1 MSKRVYLGEE
11 VVDIKNT
18 HFKGYAPSDW
28 ALYFIG
34 QYGGFDG
41 SQHKDWVLDQAA
53 RALHGAQPIIK
64 LARWS
69 DGTEEHRISLD
80 EPPAQYDA
88 WVAQLKDG
96 EDGSETYEYSTGV
109 AP

>member
-1 MSKRVYLGEE
+1 MSERVYLGEKFVSVE
-11 VVDIKNT
+11 ETPFND
-18 HFKGYAPSDW
+18 YEPSDW

-41 SQHKDWVLDQAA
+41 SHHKDWVLDQAA

-69 DGTEEHRISLD
+69 DGTEEYRITLG
-80 EPPAQYDA
+80 EPPTQYGE
-88 WVAQLKDG
+88 WVMQLKNG
-96 EDGSETYEYSTGV
+96 EDGPETYEYSTGI